1 MATKKMKKGTEGKGT
16 GAATR
21 KAIKS
26 AVKRGY
32 TNAEIGKAAKRS
44 AGVIS
49 EIASGTIKNP
59 PAGLASAISKGTAK
73 AKKKK

>member
-26 AVKRGY
+26 ASKRGY
-32 TNAEIGKAAKRS
+32 TQAEIAKAAKRS
-44 AGVIS
+44 PGVIS
-49 EIASGTIKNP
+49 SILNGDIRNP
-59 PAGLASAISKGTAK
+59 PGGLASAISKGTAK